1 MFRSLDIA
9 GFLLVIAIITAVSL
23 RRSSGTN
30 EYLMANRQVGLFA
43 LTATLVMTEFNTST
57 LLAFSSIGYRFGVI
71 AMGLPLV
78 FLVGLAWYTITV
90 ARKWKCFN
98 RLSVAEFFT
107 ERYGRRLGSLVS
119 ALLMVAMLGFS
130 ATYVKSLT
138 LIFAPLFS
146 INPWALSFLL
156 TMLVLIMTI
165 MGGLKSIVRA
175 DVISFVITLILLP
188 YLLFIAWNKYHGLA
202 GLDGIFPA
210 EQLAFSPI
218 SQWNNPNLPFWF
230 VTSLMVL
237 TCFTYIA
244 SPWYGQK
251 IFAAKNERV
260 AFMSVAFASV
270 LIFVLYGCA
279 VLASAFF
286 KIEQSELADAQ
297 MVLPKMIIAW
307 LPSFWRGIGYAV
319 LFMAAMTTLTGVW
332 SAMVAMLKADFMP
345 RTLANVPMQRLFVA
359 IFAVISW
366 LGANLLIDDILN
378 RLILANIPIAALSF
392 ALLAGFYWKRS
403 STIGAWISVISGVV
417 WGVGC
422 FVYFGDAGGYT
433 WYWTI
438 YGIPLIFISGI
449 FGSLFFPNKNIQ

>member
-1 MFRSLDIA
+1 
-9 GFLLVIAIITAVSL
+9 
-23 RRSSGTN
+23 
-30 EYLMANRQVGLFA
+30 
-43 LTATLVMTEFNTST
+43 
-57 LLAFSSIGYRFGVI
+57 
-71 AMGLPLV
+71 
-78 FLVGLAWYTITV
+78 
-90 ARKWKCFN
+90 
-98 RLSVAEFFT
+98 
-107 ERYGRRLGSLVS
+107 
-119 ALLMVAMLGFS
+119 
-130 ATYVKSLT
+130 
-138 LIFAPLFS
+138 
-146 INPWALSFLL
+146 
-156 TMLVLIMTI
+156 MLVLLMTI

-175 DVISFVITLILLP
+175 DVISFVITLVLLP
-188 YLLFIAWNKYHGLA
+188 SLLFIAWNKYHGLT
-202 GLDGIFPA
+202 GLDGVFPA
-210 EQLAFSPI
+210 EQLIFSPVT
-218 SQWNNPNLPFWF
+218 QWNNPNLPFWF
-230 VTSLMVL
+230 VTSLVVL

-260 AFMSVAFASV
+260 AFLSVAFASV
-270 LIFVLYGCA
+270 LIFALYGCA

-286 KIEQSELADAQ
+286 KIEQPELTDAQ
-297 MVLPKMIIAW
+297 MVVPEMIMTW

-366 LGANLLIDDILN
+366 LGANLLVDDILN

-403 STIGAWISVISGVV
+403 STVGAWISVIFGVA

-422 FVYFGDAGGYT
+422 FIYFGDAGGYT
-433 WYWTI
+433 WYWMI

-449 FGSLFFPNKNIQ
+449 FGSLFFPNKTIQKI